1 MFIMFPERILFNH
14 RGHREQR
21 GELNVTDAFA
31 TRMGQRKNK
40 NSASRLVRFL
50 LFFCQSHL
58 AGIIRA
64 NPRYPW
70 SLPLQPRSA
79 RSGLK
84 TENRTLNTFS
94 AFSLIELLVV
104 IAIIGLLMTAAVPA
118 LNSVLENG
126 RLTQAATL
134 VVNQFTLARQKASA
148 ENKNITLRLIRK
160 DDAYSPYDRIQL
172 VTLDSAT
179 NATPVSRLITL
190 PMQTAIASD
199 TALTS
204 LMSLTESSA
213 NTNSA
218 RDPSI
223 PELGTSYFYKQ
234 CTFRPR
240 GSLDGSP
247 LTITDK
253 WFATVVL
260 QRNASNTTAPANFA
274 TIQVDPINGGL
285 QINRP

>member
-1 MFIMFPERILFNH
+1 MRKISRPEAQRH
-14 RGHREQR
+14 RGFVLFLFPAHPPCI
-21 GELNVTDAFA
+21 GD
-31 TRMGQRKNK
+31 
-40 NSASRLVRFL
+40 SVRV
-50 LFFCQSHL
+50 
-58 AGIIRA
+58 R
-64 NPRYPW
+64 
-70 SLPLQPRSA
+70 
-79 RSGLK
+79 
-84 TENRTLNTFS
+84 S

-104 IAIIGLLMTAAVPA
+104 IAIIGLLMTAAAPA
-118 LNSVLENG
+118 LNGVLENG

-148 ENKNITLRLIRK
+148 ENITLRLIRK
-160 DDAYSPYDRIQL
+160 DTSSPYDRIQL
-172 VTLDSAT
+172 VTLDSAN
-179 NATPVSRLITL
+179 NATPVSRLTTL

-204 LMSLTESSA
+204 LMSLTESTASSA
-213 NTNSA
+213 K
-218 RDPSI
+218 DPSI
-223 PELGTSYFYKQ
+223 PELGTSYLYKQ

-274 TIQVDPINGGL
+274 TIQVDPVNGGL
-285 QINRP
+285 QIYRP

>member
-1 MFIMFPERILFNH
+1 MLLERILFNH
-14 RGHREQR
+14 RGHREHR
-21 GELNVTDAFA
+21 GELNVTNAFA

-70 SLPLQPRSA
+70 LLPLQPRSA

-84 TENRTLNTFS
+84 TENRKLKTFS

-104 IAIIGLLMTAAVPA
+104 VAIIGLLMTAAVPA
-118 LNSVLENG
+118 INSVLENG
-126 RLTQAATL
+126 RLTQAAAL
-134 VVNQFTLARQKASA
+134 LVNQFTLARQRASA
-148 ENKNITLRLIRK
+148 ENKNITLRFIRK
-160 DDAYSPYDRIQL
+160 DTSSPYDRIQL
-172 VTLDSAT
+172 VTLDSAN
-179 NATPVSRLITL
+179 NATPVSRLTTL

-204 LMSLTESSA
+204 LMSLAESSA
-213 NTNSA
+213 TSTQ
-218 RDPSI
+218 DPSL
-223 PELGTSYFYKQ
+223 PELGTSYLYKQ

-240 GSLDGSP
+240 GSLDLNIQSN
-247 LTITDK
+247 

-260 QRNASNTTAPANFA
+260 QRNASNTTASANFA
-274 TIQVDPINGGL
+274 TIQVDPVNGGL
-285 QINRP
+285 QVYRP

>member
-1 MFIMFPERILFNH
+1 MKKNSRTEAQRH
-14 RGHREQR
+14 RGSV
-21 GELNVTDAFA
+21 LFLF
-31 TRMGQRKNK
+31 
-40 NSASRLVRFL
+40 SAPPPCLCDSVRV
-50 LFFCQSHL
+50 
-58 AGIIRA
+58 R
-64 NPRYPW
+64 
-70 SLPLQPRSA
+70 
-79 RSGLK
+79 
-84 TENRTLNTFS
+84 S

-104 IAIIGLLMTAAVPA
+104 VAIIGLLMTAAVPA

-148 ENKNITLRLIRK
+148 ENKNITLRFIRK
-160 DDAYSPYDRIQL
+160 DDKSPFDRIQL

-179 NATPVSRLITL
+179 NATPVSRLTTL

-199 TALTS
+199 IALTS
-204 LMSLTESSA
+204 LMSLTESTA
-213 NTNSA
+213 NSA

-223 PELGTSYFYKQ
+223 PELGTSYLYRQ

-240 GSLDGSP
+240 GSLDLS
-247 LTITDK
+247 IQSN

-274 TIQVDPINGGL
+274 TIQVDPVNGGL
-285 QINRP
+285 QIYRP

>member
-1 MFIMFPERILFNH
+1 MKKNSRTEAQRH
-14 RGHREQR
+14 RGSV
-21 GELNVTDAFA
+21 LFIF
-31 TRMGQRKNK
+31 
-40 NSASRLVRFL
+40 SAPPPCLCDSVRV
-50 LFFCQSHL
+50 
-58 AGIIRA
+58 R
-64 NPRYPW
+64 
-70 SLPLQPRSA
+70 
-79 RSGLK
+79 
-84 TENRTLNTFS
+84 S

-104 IAIIGLLMTAAVPA
+104 VAIIGLLMTAAVPA

-148 ENKNITLRLIRK
+148 ENKNITLRFIRK
-160 DDAYSPYDRIQL
+160 DDKSPFDRIQL

-179 NATPVSRLITL
+179 NATPVSRLTTL

-199 TALTS
+199 IALTS
-204 LMSLTESSA
+204 LMSLTESTA
-213 NTNSA
+213 NSA

-223 PELGTSYFYKQ
+223 PELGTSYLYRQ

-240 GSLDGSP
+240 GSLDLS
-247 LTITDK
+247 IQSN

-274 TIQVDPINGGL
+274 TIQVDPVNGGL
-285 QINRP
+285 QIYRP

>member
-1 MFIMFPERILFNH
+1 MLLERFLFNH
-14 RGHREQR
+14 RGHREHR

-50 LFFCQSHL
+50 LFFCKSHL

-70 SLPLQPRSA
+70 LLPLQPRSA

-84 TENRTLNTFS
+84 TFS

-104 IAIIGLLMTAAVPA
+104 VAIIGLLMTAAVPA
-118 LNSVLENG
+118 LNSMLENG
-126 RLTQAATL
+126 RLTQAAAVL
-134 VVNQFTLARQKASA
+134 VNQFTLARQRASA
-148 ENKNITLRLIRK
+148 ENKNITLRFIRK
-160 DDAYSPYDRIQL
+160 DTSSPYDRIQL
-172 VTLDSAT
+172 VTLDSAN
-179 NATPVSRLITL
+179 NATPVSRLTTL
-190 PMQTAIASD
+190 PMQTAIASS

-204 LMSLTESSA
+204 LMSLGESNAIS
-213 NTNSA
+213 TK
-218 RDPSI
+218 DPSL
-223 PELGTSYFYKQ
+223 PELGTSYLYKQ

-247 LTITDK
+247 LDIQDK

-260 QRNASNTTAPANFA
+260 QRNASNTTAPSNFA
-274 TIQVDPINGGL
+274 TIQVDPVNGSL
-285 QINRP
+285 QVYRP

>member
-1 MFIMFPERILFNH
+1 MKNISRTEAQGHKGVVLFLFLAPPPCL
-14 RGHREQR
+14 R
-21 GELNVTDAFA
+21 D
-31 TRMGQRKNK
+31 
-40 NSASRLVRFL
+40 SVRV
-50 LFFCQSHL
+50 
-58 AGIIRA
+58 R
-64 NPRYPW
+64 
-70 SLPLQPRSA
+70 
-79 RSGLK
+79 
-84 TENRTLNTFS
+84 S

-104 IAIIGLLMTAAVPA
+104 IAIIGLLMSAAVPA

-126 RLTQAATL
+126 RLTQAAGL
-134 VVNQFTLARQKASA
+134 LVNQFTLARQKASA
-148 ENKNITLRLIRK
+148 ENKNITLRFIRK
-160 DDAYSPYDRIQL
+160 DTSSPYDRIQL

-179 NATPVSRLITL
+179 NATPVTRLTTL

-223 PELGTSYFYKQ
+223 PELGTSYLYKQ

-260 QRNASNTTAPANFA
+260 QRNAATTTAPANFA
-274 TIQVDPINGGL
+274 TIQVDPVNGGL
-285 QINRP
+285 QIYRP

>member
-1 MFIMFPERILFNH
+1 
-14 RGHREQR
+14 
-21 GELNVTDAFA
+21 
-31 TRMGQRKNK
+31 MGQRKNK

-58 AGIIRA
+58 NGIIRA

-70 SLPLQPRSA
+70 LLPLQPRSA

-104 IAIIGLLMTAAVPA
+104 VAIIGLLISATVPA

-126 RLTQAATL
+126 RLTQAAAL
-134 VVNQFTLARQKASA
+134 VVNQFTLARQRASA
-148 ENKNITLRLIRK
+148 ENKNITLRFIRK
-160 DDAYSPYDRIQL
+160 DTSSPYDRIQL
-172 VTLDSAT
+172 VTLDSAN
-179 NATPVSRLITL
+179 NATPVSRLTTL

-199 TALTS
+199 TALSS
-204 LMSLTESSA
+204 LMSLTESTASSA
-213 NTNSA
+213 K
-218 RDPSI
+218 DPSL
-223 PELGTSYFYKQ
+223 PELGTSYLYKQ

-240 GSLDGSP
+240 GSLDGDP
-247 LTITDK
+247 LTMPSNC
-253 WFATVVL
+253 FATVVL

-274 TIQVDPINGGL
+274 TIQVDPVNGGL
-285 QINRP
+285 QVYRP

>member
-14 RGHREQR
+14 RGHR

-70 SLPLQPRSA
+70 LLPLQPRSA

-104 IAIIGLLMTAAVPA
+104 IAIVGLLMTAAVPA

-126 RLTQAATL
+126 RLTQAAAML
-134 VVNQFTLARQKASA
+134 VNQFTLARQRASA
-148 ENKNITLRLIRK
+148 ENKNITVRFIRK
-160 DDAYSPYDRIQL
+160 DTSSPYDRIQL
-172 VTLDSAT
+172 VTLDSAN
-179 NATPVSRLITL
+179 NATPVSRLTTL

-204 LMSLTESSA
+204 LMSLTESPA
-213 NTNSA
+213 NSTK
-218 RDPSI
+218 DPSI
-223 PELGTSYFYKQ
+223 PELGTSYLYRQ

-240 GSLDGSP
+240 GSLDLNIQGN
-247 LTITDK
+247 

-260 QRNASNTTAPANFA
+260 LRNASNTTAPANFA
-274 TIQVDPINGGL
+274 TIQVDPVNGGL
-285 QINRP
+285 QIYRP

>member
-1 MFIMFPERILFNH
+1 MRK
-14 RGHREQR
+14 REFSVFSGSVLR
-21 GELNVTDAFA
+21 ETGL
-31 TRMGQRKNK
+31 
-40 NSASRLVRFL
+40 LVRF
-50 LFFCQSHL
+50 
-58 AGIIRA
+58 
-64 NPRYPW
+64 
-70 SLPLQPRSA
+70 SA
-79 RSGLK
+79 LK

-104 IAIIGLLMTAAVPA
+104 IAIIGFLMTAAVPA

-148 ENKNITLRLIRK
+148 ENKNITLRFIRK
-160 DDAYSPYDRIQL
+160 DDDNSPYDRIQL

-223 PELGTSYFYKQ
+223 PELGTSYLYRQ

-240 GSLDGSP
+240 GSLDLNIQSN
-247 LTITDK
+247 

-260 QRNASNTTAPANFA
+260 QRNASNSTAPANFA
-274 TIQVDPINGGL
+274 TIQVDPVNGGL
-285 QINRP
+285 QIYRP